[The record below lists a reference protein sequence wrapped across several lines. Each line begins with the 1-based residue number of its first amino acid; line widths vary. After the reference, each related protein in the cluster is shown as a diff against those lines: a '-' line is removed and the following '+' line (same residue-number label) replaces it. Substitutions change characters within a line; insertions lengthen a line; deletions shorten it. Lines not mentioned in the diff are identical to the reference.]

1 MRSPPLFSL
10 DLLCQLST
18 IYKFMQLVV
27 PSAVKNA
34 VSAATTT
41 FTASSINFCFF
52 IFLSHFNSALK
63 VSFSPPELGGEPE
76 GRGGLKKGKRLLCG
90 FISASSLFSF
100 LLPHSSFLEL
110 ITRFHYRL
118 HLRLQEYSPAAYSC
132 RTSPRTPRP

>member
-52 IFLSHFNSALK
+52 MI
-63 VSFSPPELGGEPE
+63 
-76 GRGGLKKGKRLLCG
+76 
-90 FISASSLFSF
+90 I
-100 LLPHSSFLEL
+100 
-110 ITRFHYRL
+110 
-118 HLRLQEYSPAAYSC
+118 
-132 RTSPRTPRP
+132 